1 MAGLVT
7 QSQENYYQQSQ
18 SFNGDGSTKIFLLTT
33 LFFPSLP
40 SAKVDIRV
48 FVGGEEIDTANYSYS
63 SDVGVTFTGR
73 TDNEDVLADGTGGTT
88 EFAPINAK
96 LVLVKERAA
105 SENFGTYQYVS
116 LDNIVNNFLIA
127 YVGEGKIISKV
138 KKTDINFHAKRGL
151 AEFSYDTLH
160 SEKSQEIEVPP
171 SLLMILPHDYV
182 NYVKLSYSDSSGI
195 ERILYPTRPTSNPK
209 SLLQD
214 DNYDYLFDNTDGSL
228 LEGQPSQTWD
238 RYKTGDSSSSENV
251 NNNASADVDWRYTEG
266 KRFGIEPENAQSNGS
281 FFIDHLLGR
290 IHFSSNLSGKI
301 LILKYISDRLG
312 TDNEMRVHK
321 FAEEA
326 IYKHIAYAVLSSK
339 LGIPEYVVARYKKE
353 RYAALRNAK
362 IRLSN
367 LKSEELAQVMR
378 NKSKWIKS

>member
-7 QSQENYYQQSQ
+7 QSQQNYYQQSQ
-18 SFNGDGSTKIFLLTT
+18 SFNGDGSTTVFLLTT

-40 SAKVDIRV
+40 SAKSDIRV
-48 FVGGEEIDTANYSYS
+48 FVGGEEIDTDNYSYS

-73 TDNEDVLADGTGGTT
+73 TDNEDVLASST
-88 EFAPINAK
+88 FAPLDTK

-138 KKTDINFHAKRGL
+138 NKTDINFHAKRGL
-151 AEFSYDTLH
+151 AEFSYDTLR
-160 SEKSQEIEVPP
+160 SEKSQEIEVPS
-171 SLLMILPHDYV
+171 SLIMTLPHDYI
-182 NYVKLSYSDSSGI
+182 NYVKLSYSDSDGI
-195 ERILYPTRPTSNPK
+195 ERILFPTRYTSNPK

-214 DNYDYLFDNTDGSL
+214 DNYDYLFDNDDGNL
-228 LEGQPSQTWD
+228 LEGNPSDTWE
-238 RYKTGDSSSSENV
+238 RYKSGTSSSSENT
-251 NNNASADVDWRYTEG
+251 NNDDSADVDTRSNEG
-266 KRFGIEPENAQSNGS
+266 RRFGIEPEHAQDNGS
-281 FFIDHLLGR
+281 FFIDQLLGR
-290 IHFSSNLSGKI
+290 IHFSSALSGKI

-339 LGIPEYVVARYKKE
+339 VGIPEYVVARYKKE

-367 LKSEELAQVMR
+367 FKSEELVQIMR